1 MYDTERLN
9 ELIDDYL
16 NHCEAPTKKGLAIW
30 LCTSPSTINNVIRG
44 FYNHKPYGLVPH
56 STRVIDNK
64 DFTLIRSLFKA
75 ERTEDGS

>member
-16 NHCEAPTKKGLAIW
+16 NHCESPTKKGLAIA
-30 LCTSPSTINNVIRG
+30 LHTSTTTINNVING

-56 STRVIDNK
+56 SNRVIDTK
-64 DFTLIRSLFKA
+64 DFKIIRALFAKPC
-75 ERTEDGS
+75 G